1 MLYLMY
7 FDAVKNSFLPMLN
20 NDVNSAQCACNSKQ
34 AYIGDFEKLKFL
46 LLDSI
51 SNDKITIFTLWTK
64 LFHHRRKALASTQ
77 CPGGE

>member
-1 MLYLMY
+1 MY

-34 AYIGDFEKLKFL
+34 AYIGDFEKFKFL

-51 SNDKITIFTLWTK
+51 SYKKN
-64 LFHHRRKALASTQ
+64 
-77 CPGGE
+77 G